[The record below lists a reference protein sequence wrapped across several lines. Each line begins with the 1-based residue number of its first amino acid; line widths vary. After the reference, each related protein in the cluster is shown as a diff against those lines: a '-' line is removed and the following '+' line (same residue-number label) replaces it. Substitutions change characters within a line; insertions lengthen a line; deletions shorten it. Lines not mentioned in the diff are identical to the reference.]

1 MCMAEVYIG
10 NKPATV
16 YFYIA
21 RAWSDGRAGMPM
33 FGLTGPRAKLFAG
46 QTVHIGD
53 RTLTVGTDGYIRI
66 PKSVVDEHGVKGVD
80 GRKRVSLCFIRAFQD
95 TLMVLVAPPPPH
107 QKDAQTGDCTRLHE
121 AVPFD
126 SSNCV
131 LVPAECYDGR
141 RRLSSFFSRTERDLE
156 IAALMRYQSLV
167 RPYDGK
173 TIHNVHG

>member
-1 MCMAEVYIG
+1 
-10 NKPATV
+10 
-16 YFYIA
+16 
-21 RAWSDGRAGMPM
+21 M
-33 FGLTGPRAKLFAG
+33 FGLTKHAKSLAG

-66 PKSVVDEHGVKGVD
+66 PKSVVDEYGVKGVD
-80 GRKRVSLCFIRAFQD
+80 GRKRVSLCFIRDFQD

-107 QKDAQTGDCTRLHE
+107 QVNVRTGECTRLHE

-126 SSNCV
+126 SSNHV
-131 LVPAECYDGR
+131 LVPDECCDGR

-156 IAALMRYQSLV
+156 IAALMRYHSHA
-167 RPYDGK
+167 RPYQGK

>member
-1 MCMAEVYIG
+1 MAD
-10 NKPATV
+10 
-16 YFYIA
+16 FFIA

-33 FGLTGPRAKLFAG
+33 FGLSTKHAKLLAG

-66 PKSVVDEHGVKGVD
+66 PKSVVDEHGVKGED
-80 GRKRVSLCFIRAFQD
+80 GRKRVSLCFIRDFQD

-107 QKDAQTGDCTRLHE
+107 QVNAQTGDCTRLHE

-126 SSNCV
+126 ISNLV
-131 LVPAECYDGR
+131 LVPDECCDGR
-141 RRLSSFFSRTERDLE
+141 RPLSSFFSRTERDLE
-156 IAALMRYQSLV
+156 IAALMRYHSLV
-167 RPYDGK
+167 RPYNGK

>member
-1 MCMAEVYIG
+1 MAEVYIG

-80 GRKRVSLCFIRAFQD
+80 GRKRVSLCFIRGFQD

-107 QKDAQTGDCTRLHE
+107 QVNAQTGECTRLHE

-131 LVPAECYDGR
+131 LVPDECCDGR

-156 IAALMRYQSLV
+156 IAALMRYHSPV
-167 RPYDGK
+167 RPHDGK

>member
-1 MCMAEVYIG
+1 MAE
-10 NKPATV
+10 
-16 YFYIA
+16 FFIA

-33 FGLTGPRAKLFAG
+33 FGLSTKHAKSLAG

-80 GRKRVSLCFIRAFQD
+80 GRKRVSLCFIRDFQD

-107 QKDAQTGDCTRLHE
+107 QVNAETGDVARPYKGLD
-121 AVPFD
+121 VD

-131 LVPAECYDGR
+131 LVPCDKPDWWYG
-141 RRLSSFFSRTERDLE
+141 
-156 IAALMRYQSLV
+156 
-167 RPYDGK
+167 
-173 TIHNVHG
+173 